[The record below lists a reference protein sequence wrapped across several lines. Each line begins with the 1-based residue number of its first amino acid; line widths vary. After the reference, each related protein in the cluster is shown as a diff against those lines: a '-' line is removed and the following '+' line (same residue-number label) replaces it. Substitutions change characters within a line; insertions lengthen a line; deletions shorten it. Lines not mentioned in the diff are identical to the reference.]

1 MHNRY
6 YSYLVKILDILN
18 IKDFFV
24 SKLLYNKAGLF
35 CLNII
40 NKIRWQYVDLTII
53 IWPPAKNVFD
63 EIQSDIAKEHEILKI
78 REFEVAEI
86 NFKSFVEDIY
96 AIDHASQNKIKNKLD
111 ELKRNPLKMRLLIV
125 RFLKPEIYAVDLLNR
140 VRCRDVNN
148 LKINIRKKYESKITN
163 YIYDLII
170 HSTEIDYQTNDIY
183 NLFKKYNAYNFTK
196 IK

>member
-6 YSYLVKILDILN
+6 YSYLIKILDILN

-86 NFKSFVEDIY
+86 NFKPFVEDIY

-125 RFLKPEIYAVDLLNR
+125 RF
-140 VRCRDVNN
+140 
-148 LKINIRKKYESKITN
+148 
-163 YIYDLII
+163 
-170 HSTEIDYQTNDIY
+170 
-183 NLFKKYNAYNFTK
+183 
-196 IK
+196 